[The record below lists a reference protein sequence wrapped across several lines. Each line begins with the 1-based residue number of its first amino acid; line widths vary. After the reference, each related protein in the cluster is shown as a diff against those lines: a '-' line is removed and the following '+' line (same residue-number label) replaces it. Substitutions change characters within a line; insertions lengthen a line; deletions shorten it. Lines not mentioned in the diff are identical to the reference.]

1 MCVGPFG
8 FGMRLIDLP
17 IAFILGCI
25 LGILQLIV
33 APRSPLYANVFEVV
47 AAMITSFLAR
57 AFGSINGGNLFCFSA
72 LAQSSIALILPGY
85 VVLCASLE
93 LQSRSIVA
101 GSVRMVYAIIYSLF
115 LGFGITMGTAF
126 YGIIDENAT
135 SATKC
140 HHPLPNYWFFFFVP
154 CFAFCSSII
163 NQAKWRQIPV
173 MVFLAFAGYLTS
185 FFSSK
190 RFAGSPQISSTLGAF
205 VIGVLANVYSRM
217 GHRVENWV
225 LDVFEDRVLPWWQ
238 GMRKLVFERSSTRD
252 TPSAMEQGAAATT
265 TTNTPVTR
273 VRKIGYSLAAAA
285 MLPAIFVQVPGGLS
299 VNGSLVS
306 GIASA
311 NQITGHGYISPNV
324 INGTSFGSPQGGL
337 NAVIFN
343 VAASVIQIA
352 IGITVGLFLSAV
364 VVYPFGKKRSGLF
377 AF

>member
-1 MCVGPFG
+1 M
-8 FGMRLIDLP
+8 IDLP

-33 APRSPLYANVFEVV
+33 APRSLLYANVFEIV
-47 AAMITSFLAR
+47 AAMVTSFLAR
-57 AFGSINGGNLFCFSA
+57 AFGSINGGNLFCFPA
-72 LAQSSIALILPGY
+72 LAQSAIALILPGY

-93 LQSRSIVA
+93 LQSRLIVA

-115 LGFGITMGTAF
+115 LGFGITLGTAF
-126 YGIIDENAT
+126 YGLIDSNAT
-135 SATKC
+135 SATQC
-140 HHPLPNYWFFFFVP
+140 QRPISSYWNFLFVP
-154 CFAFCSSII
+154 LFAFSLAII
-163 NQAKWRQIPV
+163 SQAKWRQIPV
-173 MVFLAFAGYLTS
+173 MVLLAFAGYLTS
-185 FFSSK
+185 FYSSK
-190 RFAGSPQISSTLGAF
+190 RFSSSPEISSTLGAF
-205 VIGVLANVYSRM
+205 VIGVLANFYSRM
-217 GHRVENWV
+217 GHRVENWT
-225 LDVFEDRVLPWWQ
+225 LDVWEDHVQPRWQ
-238 GMRKLVFERSSTRD
+238 AMRKRIFESSTARD
-252 TPSAMEQGAAATT
+252 TPSAIEDGVAAAATA
-265 TTNTPVTR
+265 PMTR

-311 NQITGHGYISPNV
+311 NQITGHGYISPTV
-324 INGTSFGSPQGGL
+324 VNGTSFGSPTGGL
-337 NAVIFN
+337 NTVIFN